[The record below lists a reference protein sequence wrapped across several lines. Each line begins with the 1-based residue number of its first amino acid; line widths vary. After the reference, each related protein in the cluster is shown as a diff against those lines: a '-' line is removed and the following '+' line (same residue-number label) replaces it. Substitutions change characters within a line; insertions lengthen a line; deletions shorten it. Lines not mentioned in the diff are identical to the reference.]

1 MKKKEKFVITVPLL
15 TDTQGNKIGKSEGN
29 VIGITDTPEDL
40 YGKIMSLP
48 DSAIIPCFEL
58 ITNLTMTEVEKIKNE
73 LKTDSANPMEYKK
86 RLARQIVEQYNNADA
101 ATAAQR
107 FFEAKYQEGNKNE
120 AAEEIS
126 IKKPMGLVALISK
139 LDDNRSSSDI
149 KRLIKQGGIKINGK
163 KNVDMA
169 YSYEPKDDD
178 IIEIGKHRVF
188 RVKSK

>member
-1 MKKKEKFVITVPLL
+1 
-15 TDTQGNKIGKSEGN
+15 
-29 VIGITDTPEDL
+29 
-40 YGKIMSLP
+40 
-48 DSAIIPCFEL
+48 
-58 ITNLTMTEVEKIKNE
+58 
-73 LKTDSANPMEYKK
+73 
-86 RLARQIVEQYNNADA
+86 
-101 ATAAQR
+101 
-107 FFEAKYQEGNKNE
+107 
-120 AAEEIS
+120 
-126 IKKPMGLVALISK
+126 MGLVALISK